1 MAKPAII
8 EHNDNRH
15 NSIRGE
21 VLLLRAVMQQTSKY
35 IKWKFQQLYCT
46 MKQTG
51 DLFSHH
57 QKSGKP
63 NSAPTLYSGDEAPSA
78 HNGVTTPHFDW
89 KKTAVRFIFYR
100 IFYNYPFNGEKKWHQ
115 RQ

>member
-78 HNGVTTPHFDW
+78 HNGDLHHPVATEPLKVMNCSIIH
-89 KKTAVRFIFYR
+89 K
-100 IFYNYPFNGEKKWHQ
+100 
-115 RQ
+115 